1 MLKMKKTLGILL
13 AVCFVLSVTAAAVSA
28 APYGYNKYDGKH
40 KFDNHDSK
48 KWFDHYDSK
57 KHKHFNPGH
66 WGHKKV
72 KHYKDKFHRYF
83 WYSYEKY
90 WISNYWSWE

>member
-28 APYGYNKYDGKH
+28 APYGYKYDGKNR
-40 KFDNHDSK
+40 FDNHD
-48 KWFDHYDSK
+48 DK
-57 KHKHFNPGH
+57 KHKYFNLGH

-72 KHYKDKFHRYF
+72 KHYKDRFHKYF
-83 WYSYEKY
+83 WYSYERY
-90 WISNYWSWE
+90 WISGYWSWE